1 MKATQAIEFI
11 PTVYKANR
19 KKFIVFT
26 LRIALL
32 FLAAAAVAPL
42 LAQVDNGSIT
52 GIVHDASGSVI
63 ANAHVEVINAA
74 TNVKS
79 EFKTNKDGTYEALGL
94 IPGVYNVRATAP
106 GFSTAVTESVRI
118 DVQSIAKVDIT
129 LAVGD
134 VKQEV
139 QVSATAELLETQQA
153 DVGGVVESRQINEL
167 PLNGRNYDQLA
178 LLEPGVYADPSNEV
192 SNAAEGRFS
201 ANGNLELQ
209 NYFSLDG
216 IDNNTGSENLQEQSA
231 QAVTPPPDALQEFR
245 LQTRTYSTEFGTSA
259 GAIVNASTKS
269 GTNQFHGDVWEY
281 LRNSALD
288 ANTFFDNYG
297 GTPKGHFSQNQFGGT
312 IGGPILRDHAFFFGA
327 YQGLLSSEAQTVY
340 STVPTPAMK
349 SGDFT
354 ALASQHNLQAVANG
368 QAGCIVNNVVQPGC
382 IDPVGQALINLYPD
396 PNYPNVGAPFT
407 GSTNYKY
414 VTAAPNHTHTIDTR
428 IDEKLNLKN
437 QIFGRYS
444 YDHLNYQ
451 SPLWT
456 ANPDVG
462 NGDFSTQ
469 YILHDQSVALGWTY
483 SPSSSLVNIAHFGFL
498 RDFSQS
504 DPIGLTLGQSD
515 ASKYGLTGIPITPE
529 TAGLPPIY
537 IFGLT
542 TEGSS
547 IYRPQFQ
554 VGQVW
559 QVIDDVYKLI
569 GRHNLQ
575 FGYEYH
581 ENSLNFFDLEA
592 PQGAILA
599 TGIYTNTPGFAP
611 AEFLLGD
618 IGWAIDETA
627 LEVNN
632 YIRGNSFYAQD
643 TWRATPKLTVNY
655 GVRYELYP
663 PFWLNRENRTSNF
676 SPDNGGEIISAPLG
690 GGTYGR
696 VLIHPDNTDFAP
708 RVGFAYHALPKVVL
722 RGGFGIFHQF
732 INRIGSES
740 MLQLNPP
747 FLRDDSVQQQLGSTT
762 PVFQLKNGFPSAQLS
777 SLGVDLPELQLRAQ
791 DPNERTSYVE
801 QASFG
806 PQIQLTNNTVLDAIW
821 VGNWGRKMNRLR
833 DANQGTVTGFSG
845 TDPIVSFPYPNLN
858 SVTQS
863 VLGAGQHGFLELAT
877 NDGNTAYNGLELDL
891 KRQLTHGLAYQVSY
905 TYSHNLADY
914 VDNLTGDALP
924 QNAHD
929 YEHEMSNS
937 QQDVRHRLVGNAIW
951 ALPVGQ
957 GGLVLN
963 ENKLVGRLI
972 GHWQANAIASFQT
985 GIPFDVTAP
994 DESFTGNN
1002 HQSYP
1007 DCTGDPF
1014 SGASKDPKDYVGF
1027 YAPGF
1032 FINPAAFSGPA
1043 RGSFGD
1049 CRPRMFHGPG
1059 SKNVDL
1065 SVFKSFPIKDNWR
1078 FEFRTEF
1085 FNAFNHPNFANPAAN
1100 TAAGGF
1106 GKSTATTNDPRE
1118 IQFAAKIF
1126 F

>member
-1 MKATQAIEFI
+1 MRAMQAIGPI
-11 PTVYKANR
+11 PAVHKANCN
-19 KKFIVFT
+19 KFIVIT
-26 LRIALL
+26 RRIVL
-32 FLAAAAVAPL
+32 FLFAIIAVPL

-52 GIVHDASGSVI
+52 GIVRDSSGSAI
-63 ANAHVEVINAA
+63 PNAHVEIIDTA

-79 EFKTNKDGTYEALGL
+79 EINTNKDGTYEALGL
-94 IPGVYNVRATAP
+94 IPGVYRVRATAQ
-106 GFSTAVTESVRI
+106 GFRTTVTDSVRI

-129 LAVGD
+129 LTIGD

-139 QVSATAELLETQQA
+139 QVSASSELLETQQA
-153 DVGGVVESRQINEL
+153 DVGGVLESRQINEL
-167 PLNGRNYDQLA
+167 PLNGRQYDQLA
-178 LLEPGVYADPSNEV
+178 LLEPGVYADPPGEV

-231 QAVTPPPDALQEFR
+231 QAVIPPPDALQEFR

-259 GAIVNASTKS
+259 GAIINASTKS
-269 GTNQFHGDVWEY
+269 GTNEFHGDVWEY

-288 ANTFFDNYG
+288 ANTFFNNYG
-297 GTPKGHFSQNQFGGT
+297 GTPKGHFSQSQFGGT
-312 IGGPILRDHAFFFGA
+312 AGGPILRNHAFFFGA
-327 YQGLLSSEAQTVY
+327 YQGLLSSTAQTIY

-354 ALASQHNLQAVANG
+354 ALASSYNLQAVADG
-368 QAGCIVNNVVQPGC
+368 QAGCVVNNVVQPSC

-396 PNYPNVGAPFT
+396 PNFPNVGAPYT
-407 GSTNYKY
+407 GAPNYKY
-414 VTAAPNHTHTIDTR
+414 VTAAPNHTHTVDTR
-428 IDEKLNLKN
+428 IDERLNQKN

-444 YDHLNYQ
+444 YDHQNYQ

-469 YILHDQSVALGWTY
+469 YILHDQSLALGWTY
-483 SPSSSLVNIAHFGFL
+483 TPTSSLVNIAHFGFL

-554 VGQVW
+554 VAQVW
-559 QVIDDVYKLI
+559 QVIDDVYKLV
-569 GRHNLQ
+569 GRHSLQ
-575 FGYEYH
+575 FGYEFH

-592 PQGAILA
+592 PQGAILG

-643 TWRATPKLTVNY
+643 TWRATSKLTVNY

-676 SPDNGGEIISAPLG
+676 SPDNGGEIVSATSG
-690 GGTYGR
+690 GGIFGR
-696 VLIHPDNTDFAP
+696 VLMHPDNTDFNP
-708 RVGFAYHALPKVVL
+708 RAGFAYHALPKVVL

-762 PVFQLKNGFPSAQLS
+762 PVFQLKNGFPAAQLS
-777 SLGVDLPELQLRAQ
+777 ALGVDLPELQLRAQ

-801 QASFG
+801 QVSFG
-806 PQIQLTNNTVLDAIW
+806 PQIQLSGNTVLDAIW

-833 DANQGTVTGFSG
+833 NANQGVVTGFSG
-845 TDPIVSFPYPNLN
+845 GNPIVTFPYANLN
-858 SVTQS
+858 STTQA
-863 VLGAGQHGFLELAT
+863 VDGAGTHGFLELGT
-877 NDGNTAYNGLELDL
+877 NDGNTAYNGLEVDI
-891 KRQLTHGLAYQVSY
+891 KRQLTHGLGYQVSY
-905 TYSHNLADY
+905 TLSHNLANY
-914 VDNLTGDALP
+914 VDNLTGNAFP
-924 QNAHD
+924 QNAYD
-929 YEHEMSNS
+929 YQHEMSNS

-951 ALPVGQ
+951 ALPFGQ
-957 GGLVLN
+957 GGMVLN
-963 ENKLVGRLI
+963 EDNLVSRLV
-972 GHWQANAIASFQT
+972 GHWQFNAIASFQT

-994 DESFTGNN
+994 DESFTGGN

-1007 DCTGDPF
+1007 DCSGDPF
-1014 SGASKDPKDYVGF
+1014 SGASSDPKQFVGSNS
-1027 YAPGF
+1027 PGF
-1032 FINPAAFSGPA
+1032 FINPGAFTNPAA
-1043 RGSFGD
+1043 GSFGS

-1059 SKNVDL
+1059 SEDVDL
-1065 SVFKSFPIKDNWR
+1065 SIFKSFPIKDTWR

-1085 FNAFNHPNFANPAAN
+1085 FNAFNHPNFANPSAS
-1100 TAAGGF
+1100 TSSPGSF

-1118 IQFAAKIF
+1118 IQFAGKIF